1 MSERPKMRVVPLG
14 GLGEIGMNCLAIE
27 VGDEILVVD
36 CGVTFPR
43 SDIGI
48 DTYHPDFRWLEE
60 RRDKIRGLVIT
71 HGHEDHI
78 GAVPYFAARFDV
90 PIWGPPYALELI
102 RRRLEEHDF
111 RKGEVDLRDALP
123 RKRFLAGTFDVEP
136 VRVTHSIADAAA
148 LAIRTAAGTVL
159 HTGDFKLDPTP
170 IDGETTDEERLAEIG
185 DEGVRLLL
193 SDSTNVDSHGKSAS
207 EAVAAIA
214 LEEAIVGAPGRVIVG
229 LFSSNIARLRTLG
242 RIAKKTGR
250 RIALFGRS
258 VATHARIG
266 RDLGLLDWSS
276 DLVMHDDEVARMT
289 KTKVLVLA
297 GGTQAEGPAALSRL
311 SRRDHQRLSL
321 DEGDRLVM
329 SSRVIPGHEPAVADM
344 IGGFLRQGVDV
355 RTPLTNPGIHVSGHA
370 YRGEQERMI
379 ELVRPQSFVPVHGT
393 VPHLYRHAELARNM
407 GVDEVLVLENGEIG
421 ALGTQSS
428 LKKSTDRA
436 AFGKVATWMGEEV
449 PATVLIDRQAV
460 ARSGIVL
467 ITLVVDQQS
476 RLVSVPVVATRG
488 VLDETRDR
496 DLLDDAVR
504 EIERAV
510 TAATRG
516 RDRATDAEL
525 ADAGRAAARRA
536 FDHSVGR
543 RPVTAAT
550 VVRAR

>member
-1 MSERPKMRVVPLG
+1 MRVVPLG
-14 GLGEIGMNCLAIE
+14 GLGEIGMNCLALE
-27 VGDEILVVD
+27 VGGEILVID

-43 SDIGI
+43 TDIGV

-102 RRRLEEHDF
+102 RRRLDEHDF
-111 RKGEVDLRDALP
+111 RKGEVDLRDAIP
-123 RKRFLAGTFDVEP
+123 RRRFDVGAFEVEP

-148 LAIRTAAGTVL
+148 LSIRSAAGTII

-170 IDGETTDEERLAEIG
+170 TDGETTDEERLAELG

-207 EAVAAIA
+207 ESVAAAA
-214 LEEAIVGAPGRVIVG
+214 LEAAIVGAPGRVIVG
-229 LFSSNIARLRTLG
+229 MFSSNIARLRTVGL
-242 RIAKKTGR
+242 IAKKTGR

-258 VATHARIG
+258 VATHARIA

-276 DLVMHDDEVARMT
+276 DLVAHDDEAGRMT
-289 KTKVLVLA
+289 RTKLLVLA

-311 SRRDHQRLSL
+311 ARRDHQRLSL
-321 DEGDRLVM
+321 DPGDRLIL

-344 IGGFLRQGVDV
+344 IGGFLRQGVEV
-355 RTPLTNPGIHVSGHA
+355 RTPLSDPGIHVSGHA

-379 ELVRPQSFVPVHGT
+379 ELVRPRGFVPVHGT
-393 VPHLYRHAELARNM
+393 VPHLYRHAELAREM
-407 GVDEVLVLENGEIG
+407 GVDEVVVLENGEIG
-421 ALGTQSS
+421 ALGGDAQ

-436 AFGKVATWMGEEV
+436 AFGKVATWMGDEV
-449 PATVLIDRQAV
+449 PSSVLLDRQAV
-460 ARSGIVL
+460 ARSGVVL
-467 ITLVVDQQS
+467 ITLVVDDLG
-476 RLVSVPVVATRG
+476 RLVGLPAVATRG
-488 VLDETRDR
+488 VIDEARER

-504 EIERAV
+504 EIERSV
-510 TAATRG
+510 SAAARRG
-516 RDRATDAEL
+516 PRATDHEL
-525 ADAGRAAARRA
+525 GESAKAAARRA

-543 RPVTAAT
+543 RPVTA
-550 VVRAR
+550 VQIVRAP